1 MVSMRLT
8 VEPQKDSFP
17 PIDSKFPFL
26 VEKWRRSAF
35 SGSSRGFTLIELLV
49 VLTIIGIIT
58 ALSIPAIQGIGGAQ
72 SVTRSAYDIVG
83 VLDQARTYAVAK
95 NTYVWVGFFEEDPNQ
110 PAGTAGT
117 GRIVISVV
125 ASKDGTKLYPDP
137 TSTSPNPTFPAP
149 TGSGTSTVSP
159 LLQIGKLVKIP
170 RANLAT
176 LNVADVPSRTTVPA
190 DAYQVGNIAFDTNST
205 TFTYPLVATPTQPIQ
220 YTFARIIQFSP
231 SGDVTKIVDTP
242 TQLMEIGLRPA
253 HGAVVDTNSTN
264 LVAIQIAG
272 IGGQTRIYRR

>member
-17 PIDSKFPFL
+17 PIDSKFHFPVKNWL
-26 VEKWRRSAF
+26 RSSF
-35 SGSSRGFTLIELLV
+35 SGPSRGFTLIELLV

-83 VLDQARTYAVAK
+83 VLDQARTYAIAK
-95 NTYVWVGFFEEDPNQ
+95 NTYVWVGFFEENPTL

-125 ASKDGTKLYPDP
+125 ASKDGTQLYPN
-137 TSTSPNPTFPAP
+137 TTSPSFPPAS
-149 TGSGTSTVSP
+149 GSVSP
-159 LLQIGKLVKIP
+159 LLQLGKLTKV
-170 RANLAT
+170 NQTSLDT
-176 LNVADVPSRTTVPA
+176 LTAAAVPSRTTVPVNS
-190 DAYQVGNIAFDTNST
+190 YQLGNSAFDTRVGPPAVTNST
-205 TFTYPLVATPTQPIQ
+205 TFTYPLTGTAQ
-220 YTFARIIQFSP
+220 YTFVRIIQFSP
-231 SGDVTKIVDTP
+231 SGDATKIVDTP

-253 HGAVVDTNSTN
+253 HGANVDTQSTN